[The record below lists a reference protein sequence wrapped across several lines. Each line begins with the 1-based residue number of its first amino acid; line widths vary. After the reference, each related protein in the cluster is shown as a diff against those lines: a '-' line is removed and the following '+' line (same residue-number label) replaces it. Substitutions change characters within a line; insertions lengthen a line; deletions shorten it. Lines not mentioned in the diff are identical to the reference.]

1 MNRKHKGQGPR
12 THEVTYVS
20 SSPQAGSRGVFSI
33 VSQVSFVLRVSLVRH
48 QETGTSFQAGPVASV
63 LLECE
68 GQPEGCLELTL
79 GSLMAP
85 NLGSDVTE
93 MDLEASLSSRA
104 AAADGS

>member
-1 MNRKHKGQGPR
+1 M
-12 THEVTYVS
+12 
-20 SSPQAGSRGVFSI
+20 
-33 VSQVSFVLRVSLVRH
+33 LRVSLVRH
-48 QETGTSFQAGPVASV
+48 QETGTSFQAGLVTSI